1 MWLLPEGVG
10 GRGSPT
16 CQDGAPFALLL
27 YAPLPLPA
35 LGEGHLKHEAA
46 NVVGSFELRFP
57 FLQFFLIKER
67 DHVSHLDVGILGIQ
81 ILGVDLKMN
90 KGNGIQLLVC
100 EGLLQCTLKWCF
112 PTLYE

>member
-1 MWLLPEGVG
+1 MLRAGCGSYRKQGVALTGRG
-10 GRGSPT
+10 GRGKSRT

-35 LGEGHLKHEAA
+35 LGEGHLEHEAA

-67 DHVSHLDVGILGIQ
+67 DHVSHLDVCILGIQ
-81 ILGVDLKMN
+81 ILGVDL
-90 KGNGIQLLVC
+90 
-100 EGLLQCTLKWCF
+100 
-112 PTLYE
+112 